1 MSASVKLKNKEQ
13 ITNLKTFTIMKK
25 IILILAAIFSIGI
38 FSASADNDK
47 IINKNQL
54 PAQAQQFISEHFN
67 GVDFSYAK
75 EERDILKKSYEV
87 RLVNGVKIE
96 FSDKGVWEEVDC
108 QFSEVPAEI
117 IPAAIKKYVNDN
129 FAGEK
134 VISIERN
141 RYNYEV
147 KLSNRLELKFDKDLN
162 IYDIDD

>member
-1 MSASVKLKNKEQ
+1 
-13 ITNLKTFTIMKK
+13 MKK
-25 IILILAAIFSIGI
+25 IILALAAIFSIGV

-54 PAQAQQFISEHFN
+54 PAKAQQFISEHFD
-67 GVDFSYAK
+67 GVDLSYAK

-87 RLVNGVKIE
+87 RLANGVKLE
-96 FSDKGVWEEVDC
+96 FSDKGVWEEIDC
-108 QFSEVPAEI
+108 QFSEVPAAI
-117 IPAAIKKYVNDN
+117 IPVAIKNYIDEN

-141 RYNYEV
+141 RFNYEV
-147 KLSNRLELKFDKDLN
+147 KLSNRLELKFDKDFN

>member
-1 MSASVKLKNKEQ
+1 
-13 ITNLKTFTIMKK
+13 MKK
-25 IILILAAIFSIGI
+25 IILALAAIFSIGV

-47 IINKNQL
+47 IINKSQL
-54 PAQAQQFISEHFN
+54 PAQAQQFINEHFN
-67 GVDFSYAK
+67 GIDLSYAK

-87 RLVNGVKIE
+87 RLANGARVE

-108 QFSEVPAEI
+108 QFSEVPAAI
-117 IPAAIKKYVNDN
+117 IPVAIKNYIDEN

-141 RYNYEV
+141 RFNYEV
-147 KLSNRLELKFDKDLN
+147 KLSNRLELKFDKDFN

>member
-1 MSASVKLKNKEQ
+1 
-13 ITNLKTFTIMKK
+13 MKK
-25 IILILAAIFSIGI
+25 IILILAAIFSIGV

-47 IINKNQL
+47 VINKNQL
-54 PAQAQQFISEHFN
+54 PAQAQQFINEHFN
-67 GVDFSYAK
+67 GIDLSYAK

-87 RLVNGVKIE
+87 RLANGARVE

-108 QFSEVPAEI
+108 QFSEVPAAI
-117 IPAAIKKYVNDN
+117 IPVAIKNYIDEN

-141 RYNYEV
+141 RYHYEV
-147 KLSNRLELKFDKDLN
+147 KLSNRLELKFDKYFN

>member
-1 MSASVKLKNKEQ
+1 
-13 ITNLKTFTIMKK
+13 MKK
-25 IILILAAIFSIGI
+25 IILALAAIFSIGV

-54 PAQAQQFISEHFN
+54 PAPAQQFINEHFS
-67 GVDFSYAK
+67 GIDLSYAK

-87 RLVNGVKIE
+87 RLANGARLE

-108 QFSEVPAEI
+108 QFGEVPAAI
-117 IPAAIKKYVNDN
+117 IPDAIKKYVSDN

-134 VISIERN
+134 IISIERN

-147 KLSNRLELKFDKDLN
+147 KLSNRLELKFDKDFN

>member
-1 MSASVKLKNKEQ
+1 
-13 ITNLKTFTIMKK
+13 MKK
-25 IILILAAIFSIGI
+25 IILALAAIFSIGV

-54 PAQAQQFISEHFN
+54 PAKAQQFISEHFD
-67 GVDFSYAK
+67 GVDLSYAK

-87 RLVNGVKIE
+87 RLANGVKLE

-117 IPAAIKKYVNDN
+117 IPVEIKKYIDEN

-141 RYNYEV
+141 RLNYEV
-147 KLSNRLELKFDKDLN
+147 KLSNRLELKFDKEFN